1 MWSNIAY
8 YATLGFESLVGIFG
22 IRLYE
27 EPRYDIV
34 ARIGDSV
41 EIRRYAPR
49 LAAEVE
55 LPGVGQASRDQ
66 AFRLLFAYISGA
78 NQAQNG
84 GSAKIGM
91 TVPVEV
97 RNSEKLAMTAP
108 VLVSETNDMVRM
120 VFYLPANISA
130 DAAPQ
135 PTDGRTRIV
144 TVPSETIATLRF
156 SGSADDSGARQKELI
171 DSLKG
176 SRWNPTGAPYM
187 LGYDPPFALP
197 FLRRNEAAV
206 LVVETR

>member
-1 MWSNIAY
+1 MWSNFAY

-34 ARIGDSV
+34 GRLGDHV
-41 EIRRYAPR
+41 EIRSYAPR

-55 LPGVGQASRDQ
+55 LSGAGEANRGQ

-84 GSAKIGM
+84 GSAKIAM
-91 TVPVEV
+91 TAPVEV
-97 RNSEKLAMTAP
+97 RSTEKLAMTVP
-108 VLVSETNDMVRM
+108 VQVSETNDLVRM
-120 VFYLPANISA
+120 VFYLPASISA
-130 DAAPQ
+130 DAAPK
-135 PTDGRTRIV
+135 PVDGRVRIV
-144 TVPSETIATLRF
+144 TAPSETIATLRF
-156 SGSADDSGARQKELI
+156 SGSSDGAAGRQLELI
-171 DSLKG
+171 AALKG

-187 LGYDPPFALP
+187 LSYDPPFALP

-206 LVVETR
+206 AVAEAR